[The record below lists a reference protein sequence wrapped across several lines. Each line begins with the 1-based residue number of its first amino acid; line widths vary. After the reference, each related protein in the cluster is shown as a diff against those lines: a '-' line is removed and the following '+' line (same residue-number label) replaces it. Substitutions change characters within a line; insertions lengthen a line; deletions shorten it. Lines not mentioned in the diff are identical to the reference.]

1 MSTRSAS
8 LVAYAKINL
17 GLRVL
22 YRRPDD
28 YHELRTVFH
37 TVSLADLL
45 EIHWTPGPTTH
56 IEIEGAQ
63 HIPDNLVERAGR
75 LLLETLGLTGHIG
88 FVLQKKIPSGAG
100 LGGGSSDAAAVLLA
114 LPVLTG
120 HNVPIA
126 TLADIATRLGSD
138 IPFFLYGGAALGL
151 GRGEELYPLPDLRPA
166 NGILV
171 APAIHSSTP
180 DAYRDLSKQLT
191 SNALQNKLRCFQ
203 QEVWTG
209 DIPADSNDFE
219 SVVFARHP
227 ALKQLKDQLLSH
239 GAHPA
244 AMSGSGSSLF
254 GFFASAEAA
263 ATARLAFMANP
274 TFPISLVSRA
284 QYRAAWLNALESHIQ
299 GNEWPPRSRYAQ

>member
-45 EIHWTPGPTTH
+45 EIHWTPGTTTH
-56 IEIEGAQ
+56 VEIEGAP

-75 LLLETLGLTGHIG
+75 LFLETLGLTGHIG
-88 FVLQKKIPSGAG
+88 FVLQKTIPSGAG

-126 TLADIATRLGSD
+126 TLADIAIRLGSD
-138 IPFFLYGGAALGL
+138 IAFFLYGGAALGL

-191 SNALQNKLRCFQ
+191 SNALQNKLRSFQ

-209 DIPADSNDFE
+209 DD
-219 SVVFARHP
+219 HP
-227 ALKQLKDQLLSH
+227 DLLELVAQ
-239 GAHPA
+239 GA
-244 AMSGSGSSLF
+244 
-254 GFFASAEAA
+254 
-263 ATARLAFMANP
+263 
-274 TFPISLVSRA
+274 
-284 QYRAAWLNALESHIQ
+284 
-299 GNEWPPRSRYAQ
+299 